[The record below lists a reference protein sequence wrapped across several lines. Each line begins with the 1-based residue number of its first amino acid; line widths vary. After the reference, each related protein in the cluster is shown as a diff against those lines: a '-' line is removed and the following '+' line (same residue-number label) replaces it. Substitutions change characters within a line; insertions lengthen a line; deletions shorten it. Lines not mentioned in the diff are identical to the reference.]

1 MKPQKPQP
9 NPSLWLSKSEIDKML
24 ADERAKTL
32 KEIGDIVDLLLIAN
46 QRRTSVELHELRRY
60 VEAEL
65 KTTKTNR
72 LEASAEKLEGKH
84 G

>member
-1 MKPQKPQP
+1 MTKQKPQIIWKLRP
-9 NPSLWLSKSEIDKML
+9 DDEKQIR